1 MKKILVIHGPNL
13 NRLGIREP
21 EIYGLTTL
29 ADLNASLQTQAT
41 SHHANLNFFQSNSEA
56 ELIDSIHQ
64 AADEQIDYI
73 IINPAAFTHTSIAI
87 RDALMSVAIPFYEVH
102 ISNIFARESFRHH
115 SYLSDIAQGIMCG
128 FGIKGYQLALQAILD
143 DFN

>member
-21 EIYGLTTL
+21 AIYGLTTL
-29 ADLNASLQTQAT
+29 ADLNASLQMQAT
-41 SHHANLNFFQSNSEA
+41 SHHASLGFFQSNSEA

-115 SYLSDIAQGIMCG
+115 SYLSDIAQGMICG
-128 FGIKGYQLALQAILD
+128 FGIKGYTLALQAILD

>member
-21 EIYGLTTL
+21 KIYGLTTL
-29 ADLNASLQTQAT
+29 AALNASLHTQAI
-41 SHHANLNFFQSNSEA
+41 SHHASLSFFQSNSEA
-56 ELIDSIHQ
+56 ELIDRIHQ
-64 AADEQIDYI
+64 AADELVDFI

-115 SYLSDIAQGIMCG
+115 SYLSDIAQGVLCG
-128 FGIKGYQLALQAILD
+128 FGVKGYKLALQAILD